1 VRTGEPKERLVHPE
15 RRIDGESGNGAGW
28 AWLVP
33 GEHSDTQ
40 SPTIILV
47 EDDTIIRLSVAD
59 ALRSAGYTVIE
70 AASGMEA
77 IRILAVASA
86 IDALVTD
93 VSVPPG
99 PDGVELAS
107 RFRAKK
113 RNLPVVFATAS
124 NRPTNPKACDAWV
137 QKPYDPNEV
146 VLQVNR
152 FLGGNSRRR

>member
-1 VRTGEPKERLVHPE
+1 LYPG
-15 RRIDGESGNGAGW
+15 RRIDREDGDGASRARRALGD
-28 AWLVP
+28 
-33 GEHSDTQ
+33 HSDAA
-40 SPTIILV
+40 SRTILLV
-47 EDDTIIRLSVAD
+47 EDDALVRLSVAD
-59 ALRSAGYTVIE
+59 VLRAAGYTVIE

-77 IRILAVASA
+77 LRILAVASA

-124 NRPTNPKACDAWV
+124 NRPKDQACDAWV
-137 QKPYDPNEV
+137 QKPYDPNDV
-146 VLQVNR
+146 ASHLDR
-152 FLGGNSRRR
+152 LLGGKSRRS